1 METTILGKHKKRLW
15 CLLDARKVAAEAGDV
30 SCPMPLINRLKDPPV
45 VGHRGRRDR
54 MVLQGLRRAGRRG
67 RRGLRD
73 HQDRRGFMVVVRRA
87 LRDRLVLPVRGR
99 RGRRDRRDHQGR
111 RGFMVGVRQGLRDR
125 LALPVRARR
134 GRREGDLRGLQDNR
148 NLGRPLDGYARGA
161 VVTRASVLAGITRSR

>member
-15 CLLDARKVAAEAGDV
+15 CLSDARKVAAEAGDV

-45 VGHRGRRDR
+45 VAHRGRRDR
-54 MVLQGLRRAGRRG
+54 MVLPGRRRA
-67 RRGLRD
+67 
-73 HQDRRGFMVVVRRA
+73 
-87 LRDRLVLPVRGR
+87 GR

-134 GRREGDLRGLQDNR
+134 GRREGDLRGPQDNR

-161 VVTRASVLAGITRSR
+161 VATRASVLAGITRSR

>member
-54 MVLQGLRRAGRRG
+54 MVLRG
-67 RRGLRD
+67 RR
-73 HQDRRGFMVVVRRA
+73 RA
-87 LRDRLVLPVRGR
+87 DR

-125 LALPVRARR
+125 LVLPVRARR
-134 GRREGDLRGLQDNR
+134 GRREGDLRAPQDNR
-148 NLGRPLDGYARGA
+148 NLGRPLDGYAHGA
-161 VVTRASVLAGITRSR
+161 VAIRVSVLAGITRSR

>member
-45 VGHRGRRDR
+45 VAHRGRRDR
-54 MVLQGLRRAGRRG
+54 MALPGLRRAGLRG
-67 RRGLRD
+67 RRGRRD

-99 RGRRDRRDHQGR
+99 RGRR
-111 RGFMVGVRQGLRDR
+111 
-125 LALPVRARR
+125 
-134 GRREGDLRGLQDNR
+134 EEDLRAPQDNR
-148 NLGRPLDGYARGA
+148 NLGRPLDGYAHGA
-161 VVTRASVLAGITRSR
+161 VVIRVSVLAGITRSR

>member
-54 MVLQGLRRAGRRG
+54 MVLQGHRRAGRRG
-67 RRGLRD
+67 RRGRRD
-73 HQDRRGFMVVVRRA
+73 HQDRRGFMVV
-87 LRDRLVLPVRGR
+87 GR
-99 RGRRDRRDHQGR
+99 R
-111 RGFMVGVRQGLRDR
+111 GLRDR

-134 GRREGDLRGLQDNR
+134 GRQDRDLRGLQGNR
-148 NLGRPLDGYARGA
+148 NLGRPLDGYAHGA
-161 VVTRASVLAGITRSR
+161 VAIRVSVLAGITRSR